1 MKIKIE
7 FDLTPEEFR
16 ESIGLPNVAALQEK
30 VVQAMSDRLA
40 SGVTVINVPAL
51 VEGWLTQGI
60 ATSRQLQSIFSS
72 AVSEIIDPSS
82 NRDEK
87 SSD

>member
-30 VVQAMSDRLA
+30 VVQAMSDRIA
-40 SGVTVINVPAL
+40 SGVKDINVPAL

-87 SSD
+87 SSE